1 MEQNGPLPKDG
12 TKWSPAKRW
21 NKTVPCQKMEQNG
34 PLPKDGTK
42 WSPAKRWNKMVS
54 CQKSETVS
62 CQIGTRSP
70 ARSIHGLLPKVG
82 NGLLPDRYKTVS
94 CQKLETVS
102 CQIGTKRSPAKSW
115 NKNGLLPKV
124 GTKRSPAKSRNKM
137 VSCQKLEQNG
147 LLPDRNKRSPAKSR
161 NKTVSCQKSEQNGL
175 LPKVGTK
182 RSPARSEQTVS
193 CQKSEQKWSPAKSRN
208 KMVSCQKSEKRSPAR
223 IFGQTVLP
231 TDSFPCHPTQRDLF
245 LQRSAHTWL
254 VTCGWLLLHFLLN
267 LVLWVLRPQP
277 TTKGAANS
285 LRNLIIWVGALA
297 HEGAHSGRRNF
308 KPKIPSES
316 KDNYLRAFSGNS
328 SARTGQATG
337 EKRCCPL
344 KWTFCFLHSQ
354 SGLSTRTG
362 TYNTFHTTRRC

>member
-1 MEQNGPLPKDG
+1 M
-12 TKWSPAKRW
+12 
-21 NKTVPCQKMEQNG
+21 VPCQKMEQNG

-42 WSPAKRWNKMVS
+42 WSPAKRWNKRVP

-161 NKTVSCQKSEQNGL
+161 NKNGL

-182 RSPARSEQTVS
+182 
-193 CQKSEQKWSPAKSRN
+193 WSPAKSRKN
-208 KMVSCQKSEKRSPAR
+208 DLLPEFLDKRSCQLILSLAIQRNAISFFNGAR
-223 IFGQTVLP
+223 I
-231 TDSFPCHPTQRDLF
+231 H
-245 LQRSAHTWL
+245 
-254 VTCGWLLLHFLLN
+254 
-267 LVLWVLRPQP
+267 
-277 TTKGAANS
+277 
-285 LRNLIIWVGALA
+285 
-297 HEGAHSGRRNF
+297 
-308 KPKIPSES
+308 
-316 KDNYLRAFSGNS
+316 
-328 SARTGQATG
+328 
-337 EKRCCPL
+337 
-344 KWTFCFLHSQ
+344 
-354 SGLSTRTG
+354 GL
-362 TYNTFHTTRRC
+362 

>member
-12 TKWSPAKRW
+12 TKRSPAKRW
-21 NKTVPCQKMEQNG
+21 NKMVPCQKMEQNG

-42 WSPAKRWNKMVS
+42 WSPAKRWNKMVP
-54 CQKSETVS
+54 CQKME
-62 CQIGTRSP
+62 QN
-70 ARSIHGLLPKVG
+70 GLLPKVG
-82 NGLLPDRYKTVS
+82 NGLLPDRNTVSCQIDTWSPAKSWKRSPARSIQNGLLPKVGNGLLPDRNKTVS
-94 CQKLETVS
+94 CQKLE
-102 CQIGTKRSPAKSW
+102 
-115 NKNGLLPKV
+115 
-124 GTKRSPAKSRNKM
+124 
-137 VSCQKLEQNG
+137 QKW
-147 LLPDRNKRSPAKSR
+147 SPAKSR

-354 SGLSTRTG
+354 SDLSTRTG